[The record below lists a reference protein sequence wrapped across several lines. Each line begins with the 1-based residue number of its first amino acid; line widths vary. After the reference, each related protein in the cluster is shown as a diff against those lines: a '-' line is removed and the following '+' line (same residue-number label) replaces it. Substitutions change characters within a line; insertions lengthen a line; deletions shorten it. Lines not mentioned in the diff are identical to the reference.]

1 VLLVVL
7 ALVSAVL
14 VGEAMAVSPAR
25 SWSHMAA
32 FALMIA
38 LTIWVIIDL
47 EYPRHGL
54 IRLEHFD
61 PVLVDLLEK
70 MR

>member
-1 VLLVVL
+1 
-7 ALVSAVL
+7 
-14 VGEAMAVSPAR
+14 MAASPTR
-25 SWSHMAA
+25 SWTHMAA

-47 EYPRHGL
+47 EYPRQGL
-54 IRLEHFD
+54 IRLAHFD
-61 PVLVDLLEK
+61 QVLVDLLEK